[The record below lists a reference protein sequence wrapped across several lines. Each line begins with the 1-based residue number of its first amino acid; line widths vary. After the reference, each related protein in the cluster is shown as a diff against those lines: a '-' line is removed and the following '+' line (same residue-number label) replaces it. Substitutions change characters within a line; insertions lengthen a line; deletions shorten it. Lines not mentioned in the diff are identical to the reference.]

1 MVSLTDRAGLSSAQ
15 RAALERELAPLTT
28 LQDVVRWAFART
40 PPRDV
45 AEVVVQDEFTHD
57 VVLPWE
63 NGRYLVFDTT

>member
-1 MVSLTDRAGLSSAQ
+1 MAALRDRVGLSAAEK
-15 RAALERELAPLTT
+15 AALERELAPLGMLET
-28 LQDVVRWAFART
+28 VVRWGYASV

-45 AEVVVQDEFTHD
+45 SDVVVQDEFSHD